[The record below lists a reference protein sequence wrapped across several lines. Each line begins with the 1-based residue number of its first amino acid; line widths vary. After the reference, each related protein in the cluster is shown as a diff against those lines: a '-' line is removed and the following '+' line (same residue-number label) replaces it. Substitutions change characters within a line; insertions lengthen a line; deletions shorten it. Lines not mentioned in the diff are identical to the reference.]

1 MFLDA
6 PPTEKGETFLE
17 GVRRVE
23 FRTDETVEEEFREE
37 VERRDQR
44 VGTLNEHERRI
55 TSLIVF
61 VDEGGSERR
70 LIEE

>member
-17 GVRRVE
+17 GVRKVE

-37 VERRDQR
+37 VERRER

-61 VDEGGSERR
+61 VDEDGSERR